1 MPQYVYFKDIY
12 FGKKSLVKIFPNKD
26 KIEDSIDYD
35 VTTLAFFLD
44 VSDFLN
50 QDVILTHLA
59 YHDGNKLR
67 PVLMEWN
74 KQTILGRARVLLD
87 LSSDYDRHL
96 GPVVKRFIDQIDLM
110 DNQIK
115 SLAMNIAQS
124 IAFYRGLSNIAE
136 QIYDRI
142 YYLKSMGVIR
152 PIEEIR
158 HIQNSFR

>member
-12 FGKKSLVKIFPNKD
+12 FGKNSIVKVFSHKERL
-26 KIEDSIDYD
+26 EDYIDYD
-35 VTTLAFFLD
+35 AAAIAFFLD

-50 QDVILTHLA
+50 QDAILTHLA
-59 YHDGNKLR
+59 YHDGNRLR

-87 LSSDYDRHL
+87 LSSNYDKQL
-96 GPVVKRFIDQIDLM
+96 GPVVKRFMDQMDLM

-115 SLAMNIAQS
+115 GLAMNIAQT
-124 IAFYRGLSNIAE
+124 IASYRGLSSIAK

-142 YYLKSMGVIR
+142 YYLKSI
-152 PIEEIR
+152 
-158 HIQNSFR
+158 

>member
-1 MPQYVYFKDIY
+1 MAQYIYFKDIY
-12 FGKKSLVKIFPNKD
+12 FGKNSIVKVFPD
-26 KIEDSIDYD
+26 KERLEDRIDYD
-35 VTTLAFFLD
+35 ITAIAFFLD

-50 QDVILTHLA
+50 QDAILTHLA
-59 YHDGNKLR
+59 YHDGSRLR

-87 LSSDYDRHL
+87 LSSDYDKQL
-96 GPVVKRFIDQIDLM
+96 GSVIKRFMDQMDLI

-115 SLAMNIAQS
+115 GLAMNIAQT
-124 IAFYRGLSNIAE
+124 IASYRGLGSITK

-142 YYLKSMGVIR
+142 YYLKSIGIKK

-158 HIQNSFR
+158 RIQESFR

>member
-1 MPQYVYFKDIY
+1 MPHYVYFKDIY
-12 FGKKSLVKIFPNKD
+12 FGKDSIVKVFPHKERL
-26 KIEDSIDYD
+26 EDHIDYD
-35 VTTLAFFLD
+35 ATAIAFFLD

-50 QDVILTHLA
+50 QDAILTHLA
-59 YHDGNKLR
+59 YHDGSRLR

-87 LSSDYDRHL
+87 LSSEYDKHL
-96 GPVVKRFIDQIDLM
+96 GPVVKRFTDQMNLM

-115 SLAMNIAQS
+115 GLAMNIAQS
-124 IAFYRGLSNIAE
+124 IASYRGLHSIAK

-142 YYLKSMGVIR
+142 YYLKSIGVIR

-158 HIQNSFR
+158 HIQDSFR